1 MAIKDTLIEIR
12 ERNGLTQA
20 EMAERL
26 FVTRQAVSRWE
37 CGDTQPGIDALK
49 LIAAEFH
56 VPIEKLLDMPLQ
68 AVCQSCGMP
77 LSDPS
82 LLGTEADGSPSEHHC
97 KWCYANGDYLG
108 ACTMEDMVGI
118 CVANMTGPDAPFTED
133 EARAYMEALLPT
145 LDRWKGAASD
155 WRPTIP
161 DDRRRTA
168 WLPRSISRRNTRTC
182 ICRGRCRCS
191 STCRR

>member
-20 EMAERL
+20 EMADRL

-37 CGDTQPGIDALK
+37 CGDTQPGVDALK
-49 LIAAEFH
+49 LIATTFN

-77 LSDPS
+77 LADAS

-108 ACTMEDMVGI
+108 ECTMEDM
-118 CVANMTGPDAPFTED
+118 AGPEAPFTEE
-133 EARAYMEALLPT
+133 EARAYMESLLPT
-145 LDRWKGAASD
+145 LERWKGAAAD
-155 WRPTIP
+155 
-161 DDRRRTA
+161 
-168 WLPRSISRRNTRTC
+168 
-182 ICRGRCRCS
+182 
-191 STCRR
+191 

>member
-37 CGDTQPGIDALK
+37 CGDTQPCIDALK

-155 WRPTIP
+155 
-161 DDRRRTA
+161 
-168 WLPRSISRRNTRTC
+168 
-182 ICRGRCRCS
+182 
-191 STCRR
+191 

>member
-1 MAIKDTLIEIR
+1 MAIKDTLIELR
-12 ERNGLTQA
+12 ESNGLTQT

-37 CGDTQPGIDALK
+37 CGDTQPGIDVLK
-49 LIAAEFH
+49 LIATEFH
-56 VPIEKLLDMPLQ
+56 VPVEKLLDMPLQ

-108 ACTMEDMVGI
+108 ECTMEDMVGI
-118 CVANMTGPDAPFTED
+118 CVENMTGTGAPFTED
-133 EARAYMEALLPT
+133 EARAYLEALLPT
-145 LDRWKGAASD
+145 LERWKGAASD
-155 WRPTIP
+155 
-161 DDRRRTA
+161 
-168 WLPRSISRRNTRTC
+168 
-182 ICRGRCRCS
+182 
-191 STCRR
+191 

>member
-82 LLGTEADGSPSEHHC
+82 LLGTEA
-97 KWCYANGDYLG
+97 NGDYLG

-155 WRPTIP
+155 
-161 DDRRRTA
+161 
-168 WLPRSISRRNTRTC
+168 
-182 ICRGRCRCS
+182 
-191 STCRR
+191 

>member
-49 LIAAEFH
+49 LIATPFN

-77 LSDPS
+77 LADAS

-97 KWCYANGDYLG
+97 KWCYANGAYLG
-108 ACTMEDMVGI
+108 ECTMEDMVEI
-118 CVANMTGPDAPFTED
+118 CVENMAGPEAPFNEE
-133 EARAYMEALLPT
+133 EARACMESLLPT
-145 LDRWKGAASD
+145 LERWKGAAAD
-155 WRPTIP
+155 
-161 DDRRRTA
+161 
-168 WLPRSISRRNTRTC
+168 
-182 ICRGRCRCS
+182 
-191 STCRR
+191 